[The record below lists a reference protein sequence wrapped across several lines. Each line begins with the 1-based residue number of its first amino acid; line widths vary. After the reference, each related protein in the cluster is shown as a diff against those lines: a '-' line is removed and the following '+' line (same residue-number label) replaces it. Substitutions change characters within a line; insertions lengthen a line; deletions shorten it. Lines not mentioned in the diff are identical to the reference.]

1 MSLSDNY
8 KPVKYIGNGTT
19 KDFSFNFNMI
29 NREYCRVF
37 LEDKTTGAQT
47 PKNLDADYTLVFDD
61 NGGQV
66 SMKVAPLASQYIVVY
81 RDVDLN
87 QKSDFRVGEGF
98 AAVKIEDEF
107 DKQMAAIQQM
117 DDGLNRS
124 PKVAE
129 GYSGS
134 LTLPNPDAGKA
145 LIWNANENGFKNS
158 TVDVDH
164 LEAITQQYR
173 YEAEAARD
181 AARVSESNAKASENA
196 AKASQTAAA
205 ASASSAANTV
215 NGFDAHAADKQ
226 RDFDTNAA
234 NKTNAFNQ
242 NAAQKQ
248 AAVDASAEEAHK
260 WAVGTIQEQP
270 SGSAKYW
277 AENAKAVTD
286 GTLNETQITNCITK
300 IPQDI
305 KLELSNGTLTLKAGS
320 KVYVPNG
327 VGVFKEILVNSDIS
341 LTDTTNYNNLFV
353 FYNNG
358 ILERI
363 LTSQVFSGTAAPS
376 TTTFLYW
383 YDTTNNLIKRTT
395 NGGDTWTSG
404 NISFPLGLFS
414 TNGTGFS
421 SIDQVFNGF
430 GYIGRTIFSLPGV
443 EGLIPSG
450 RNTDGSLNNAK
461 FMTTKVTTINNGVSL
476 DNAILAYFTGTSV
489 LTLTYSQNYYH
500 NNQENY
506 NYFNGIKTAQFLL
519 FGTLNADSTGRVTSF
534 SPKLPVKLAD
544 NQEVVHKT
552 GNETIEGEKIF
563 TSNITIS
570 NPNGVSIMQCVDPAN
585 TNNNAKIQYYVGDN
599 SASFTNVQN
608 GSTIGG
614 IIIDNSGYA
623 YSIKPPVATDKSTQI
638 ATTQWVRNYGAQLD
652 YSAAITISG
661 TGTKTASVNGVLI
674 GTPINNNSTESLK
687 ITIDGKTFYFTPG
700 NVGEDNCHLSQC
712 YLPVAKGQS
721 YNVVEINGNVQL
733 LLVPYV

>member
-1 MSLSDNY
+1 MSEDIIINAVS
-8 KPVKYIGNGTT
+8 PRVRYIADGKATSFSFVFPIFSNQDMNVYIDDELITNGYSVVGAGTT
-19 KDFSFNFNMI
+19 EGGEVIFNTAPANGQTI
-29 NREYCRVF
+29 TLIRN
-37 LEDKTTGAQT
+37 LEIKRT
-47 PKNLDADYTLVFDD
+47 
-61 NGGQV
+61 
-66 SMKVAPLASQYIVVY
+66 
-81 RDVDLN
+81 
-87 QKSDFRVGEGF
+87 SDFQESGAFR
-98 AAVKIEDEF
+98 AK
-107 DKQMAAIQQM
+107 AINHELDYQIACLQQ
-117 DDGLNRS
+117 LNEQIGRS
-124 PKVAE
+124 VSFPP
-129 GYSGS
+129 YSGS
-134 LTLPNPDAGKA
+134 AQSVNLPEPEIGKA
-145 LIWNANENGFKNS
+145 IVWAENGTSLRNS
-158 TVDVDH
+158 NLAYDDLEQLMIDTQTTV
-164 LEAITQQYR
+164 LA
-173 YEAEAARD
+173 AEQN
-181 AARVSESNAKASENA
+181 VINKENLA
-196 AKASQTAAA
+196 Q
-205 ASASSAANTV
+205 N
-215 NGFDAHAADKQ
+215 HE
-226 RDFDTNAA
+226 
-234 NKTNAFNQ
+234 Q
-242 NAAQKQ
+242 NATTSK
-248 AAVDASAEEAHK
+248 EEAHK

-443 EGLIPSG
+443 EGLIPNG
-450 RNTDGSLNNAK
+450 RNTDGSLNNTK
-461 FMTTKVTTINNGVSL
+461 FIYNAVKTFTNTLKRNNAIFSCTKFGILIRNVLSYDYDKNLNFNGVSFVNNEM
-476 DNAILAYFTGTSV
+476 NAG
-489 LTLTYSQNYYH
+489 TLT
-500 NNQENY
+500 
-506 NYFNGIKTAQFLL
+506 
-519 FGTLNADSTGRVTSF
+519 ADSTGRVTSF

-544 NQEVVHKT
+544 NQEVVHKI

-614 IIIDNSGYA
+614 IRIDNSGYA

-638 ATTQWVRNYGAQLD
+638 ATTQWVRNYGAQVN
-652 YSAAITISG
+652 YSAGITISSG
-661 TGTKTASVNGVLI
+661 ATASTNGLLVINENTGGGFHNGNLKINSVTVAAWTGLDGTKSSEAYPVKSGDKIEFTSVSTAIL
-674 GTPINNNSTESLK
+674 
-687 ITIDGKTFYFTPG
+687 Y
-700 NVGEDNCHLSQC
+700 
-712 YLPVAKGQS
+712 
-721 YNVVEINGNVQL
+721 
-733 LLVPYV
+733 PYV

>member
-1 MSLSDNY
+1 MSEDIIINAVS
-8 KPVKYIGNGTT
+8 PRVRYIADGKATSFSFVFPIFSNQDMNVYIDDELITNGYSVVGAGTT
-19 KDFSFNFNMI
+19 EGGEVIFNTAPANGQI
-29 NREYCRVF
+29 ITLIRN
-37 LEDKTTGAQT
+37 LEIKRT
-47 PKNLDADYTLVFDD
+47 
-61 NGGQV
+61 
-66 SMKVAPLASQYIVVY
+66 
-81 RDVDLN
+81 
-87 QKSDFRVGEGF
+87 SDFQESGAFR
-98 AAVKIEDEF
+98 AK
-107 DKQMAAIQQM
+107 AINHELDYQIACLQQ
-117 DDGLNRS
+117 LNEQIGRS
-124 PKVAE
+124 VSFPP
-129 GYSGS
+129 YSGS
-134 LTLPNPDAGKA
+134 AQSVNLPEPEIGKA
-145 LIWNANENGFKNS
+145 IVWAENGTSLRNS
-158 TVDVDH
+158 NLAYDDLEQLMIDTQTTV
-164 LEAITQQYR
+164 LA
-173 YEAEAARD
+173 AEQN
-181 AARVSESNAKASENA
+181 VINKENLA
-196 AKASQTAAA
+196 Q
-205 ASASSAANTV
+205 N
-215 NGFDAHAADKQ
+215 HE
-226 RDFDTNAA
+226 
-234 NKTNAFNQ
+234 Q
-242 NAAQKQ
+242 NATTSK
-248 AAVDASAEEAHK
+248 EEARK

-277 AENAKAVTD
+277 AENAKAMTD

-320 KVYVPNG
+320 KVYIPNG
-327 VGVFKEILVNSDIS
+327 AGVFKEILINSDIS

-353 FYNNG
+353 FYIDG
-358 ILERI
+358 RLERI
-363 LTSQVFSGTAAPS
+363 LSTQVFSGTDAPS
-376 TTTFLYW
+376 GTNFLYW
-383 YDTTNNLIKRTT
+383 YDTKNNLIKRTT
-395 NGGDTWTSG
+395 DGGSNWTSG

-430 GYIGRTIFSLPGV
+430 GYIGRTIFSLPGA

-563 TSNITIS
+563 TSNITVS

-599 SASFTNVQN
+599 SASFANVQN

-614 IIIDNSGYA
+614 IRIDNSGYA

-638 ATTQWVRNYGAQLD
+638 ATTQWVRNYGAQVN
-652 YSAAITISG
+652 YSAGITISSG
-661 TGTKTASVNGVLI
+661 ATASTNGLLVINENTGGGFHNGNLKINSVTVAAWTGLDGTKSSEAYPVKSGDKIEFTSVSTAIL
-674 GTPINNNSTESLK
+674 
-687 ITIDGKTFYFTPG
+687 Y
-700 NVGEDNCHLSQC
+700 
-712 YLPVAKGQS
+712 
-721 YNVVEINGNVQL
+721 
-733 LLVPYV
+733 PYV

>member
-1 MSLSDNY
+1 MSEDIIINAVS
-8 KPVKYIGNGTT
+8 PRVRYIADGKATSFSFVFPIFSNQDMNVYIDDELITNGYSVVGAGTT
-19 KDFSFNFNMI
+19 EGGEVIFNTAPANGQI
-29 NREYCRVF
+29 ITLIRN
-37 LEDKTTGAQT
+37 LEIKRT
-47 PKNLDADYTLVFDD
+47 
-61 NGGQV
+61 
-66 SMKVAPLASQYIVVY
+66 
-81 RDVDLN
+81 
-87 QKSDFRVGEGF
+87 SDFQESGAFR
-98 AAVKIEDEF
+98 AK
-107 DKQMAAIQQM
+107 AINHELDYQIACLQQ
-117 DDGLNRS
+117 LNEQIGRS
-124 PKVAE
+124 VSFPP
-129 GYSGS
+129 YSGS
-134 LTLPNPDAGKA
+134 AQSVNLPEPEIGKA
-145 LIWNANENGFKNS
+145 IVWAENGTSLRNS
-158 TVDVDH
+158 NLAYDDLEQLMIDTQTTV
-164 LEAITQQYR
+164 LA
-173 YEAEAARD
+173 AEQN
-181 AARVSESNAKASENA
+181 VINKENLA
-196 AKASQTAAA
+196 Q
-205 ASASSAANTV
+205 N
-215 NGFDAHAADKQ
+215 HE
-226 RDFDTNAA
+226 
-234 NKTNAFNQ
+234 Q
-242 NAAQKQ
+242 NATTSK
-248 AAVDASAEEAHK
+248 EEAHK

-353 FYNNG
+353 FYNNSM
-358 ILERI
+358 LERI
-363 LTSQVFSGTAAPS
+363 LTSQVFSGTTAPS
-376 TTTFLYW
+376 TTSFLYW

-443 EGLIPSG
+443 EGLIPNG
-450 RNTDGSLNNAK
+450 RNTDGSLNNTK
-461 FMTTKVTTINNGVSL
+461 FIYNAVKTFTNTLERNNATFTCTEIGIFMRNVLSYDYDKNL
-476 DNAILAYFTGTSV
+476 NFNGASFVNNEMNAG
-489 LTLTYSQNYYH
+489 TLT
-500 NNQENY
+500 
-506 NYFNGIKTAQFLL
+506 
-519 FGTLNADSTGRVTSF
+519 ADSTGRVTSF

-563 TSNITIS
+563 TSNITVS

-614 IIIDNSGYA
+614 IRIDNSGSA

-638 ATTQWVRNYGAQLD
+638 ATTQWVRNYGAQVN
-652 YSAAITISG
+652 YSAGITISSG
-661 TGTKTASVNGVLI
+661 ATASTNGLLVINENTGGGFHNGNLKINSVTVAAWTGLDGTKSSEAYPVKSGDKIEFTSVSTAIL
-674 GTPINNNSTESLK
+674 
-687 ITIDGKTFYFTPG
+687 Y
-700 NVGEDNCHLSQC
+700 
-712 YLPVAKGQS
+712 
-721 YNVVEINGNVQL
+721 
-733 LLVPYV
+733 PYV

>member
-1 MSLSDNY
+1 MSEDIIINAVS
-8 KPVKYIGNGTT
+8 PRVRYIADGKATSFSFVFPIFSNQDMNVYIDDELITNGYSVVGAGTT
-19 KDFSFNFNMI
+19 EGGEVIFNTAPANGQI
-29 NREYCRVF
+29 ITLIRN
-37 LEDKTTGAQT
+37 LEIKRT
-47 PKNLDADYTLVFDD
+47 
-61 NGGQV
+61 
-66 SMKVAPLASQYIVVY
+66 
-81 RDVDLN
+81 
-87 QKSDFRVGEGF
+87 SDFQESGAFR
-98 AAVKIEDEF
+98 AK
-107 DKQMAAIQQM
+107 AINHELDYQIACLQQ
-117 DDGLNRS
+117 LNEQIGRS
-124 PKVAE
+124 VSFPP
-129 GYSGS
+129 YSGS
-134 LTLPNPDAGKA
+134 AQSVNLPEPEIGKA
-145 LIWNANENGFKNS
+145 IVWAENGTSLRNS
-158 TVDVDH
+158 NLAYDDLEQLMIDTQTTV
-164 LEAITQQYR
+164 LA
-173 YEAEAARD
+173 AEQN
-181 AARVSESNAKASENA
+181 VINKENLA
-196 AKASQTAAA
+196 Q
-205 ASASSAANTV
+205 N
-215 NGFDAHAADKQ
+215 HE
-226 RDFDTNAA
+226 
-234 NKTNAFNQ
+234 Q
-242 NAAQKQ
+242 NATTSK
-248 AAVDASAEEAHK
+248 EEAHK

-430 GYIGRTIFSLPGV
+430 GYIGSTIFALPNV
-443 EGLIPSG
+443 EGMKPNG
-450 RNTDGSLNNAK
+450 RNTDGSLNSIK
-461 FMTTKVTTINNGVSL
+461 FTT
-476 DNAILAYFTGTSV
+476 TSV
-489 LTLTYSQNYYH
+489 LTSSRGFSGSLKVYLRENSLVYSSGIYYNELANENQNVGTNIYS
-500 NNQENY
+500 NFCEV
-506 NYFNGIKTAQFLL
+506 
-519 FGTLNADSTGRVTSF
+519 GTLTTDSTGRVTSF

-614 IIIDNSGYA
+614 IRIDNSGYA

-638 ATTQWVRNYGAQLD
+638 ATTQWVRNYGAQVN
-652 YSAAITISG
+652 YSAGITISSG
-661 TGTKTASVNGVLI
+661 ATASTNGLLVINENTGGGFHNGNLKINSVTVAAWTGLDGTKSSEAYPVKSGDKIEFTSVSTAIL
-674 GTPINNNSTESLK
+674 
-687 ITIDGKTFYFTPG
+687 Y
-700 NVGEDNCHLSQC
+700 
-712 YLPVAKGQS
+712 
-721 YNVVEINGNVQL
+721 
-733 LLVPYV
+733 PYV

>member
-1 MSLSDNY
+1 MSEDIIINAVS
-8 KPVKYIGNGTT
+8 PRVRYIADGKATSFSFVFPIFSNQDMNVYIDDELITNGYSVVGAGTT
-19 KDFSFNFNMI
+19 EGGEVIFNTAPANGQI
-29 NREYCRVF
+29 ITLIRN
-37 LEDKTTGAQT
+37 LEIKRT
-47 PKNLDADYTLVFDD
+47 
-61 NGGQV
+61 
-66 SMKVAPLASQYIVVY
+66 
-81 RDVDLN
+81 
-87 QKSDFRVGEGF
+87 SDFQESGAFR
-98 AAVKIEDEF
+98 AK
-107 DKQMAAIQQM
+107 AINHELDYQIACLQQ
-117 DDGLNRS
+117 LNEQIGRS
-124 PKVAE
+124 VSFPP
-129 GYSGS
+129 YSGS
-134 LTLPNPDAGKA
+134 AQSVNLPEPEIGKA
-145 LIWNANENGFKNS
+145 IVWAENGTSLRNS
-158 TVDVDH
+158 NLAYDDLEQLMIDTQTTV
-164 LEAITQQYR
+164 LA
-173 YEAEAARD
+173 AEQN
-181 AARVSESNAKASENA
+181 VINKENLA
-196 AKASQTAAA
+196 Q
-205 ASASSAANTV
+205 N
-215 NGFDAHAADKQ
+215 HE
-226 RDFDTNAA
+226 
-234 NKTNAFNQ
+234 Q
-242 NAAQKQ
+242 NATTSK
-248 AAVDASAEEAHK
+248 EEAHK

-277 AENAKAVTD
+277 AENAKAMTD

-305 KLELSNGTLTLKAGS
+305 MLELVDGTLTLKAGS
-320 KVYVPNG
+320 KVYIPNG
-327 VGVFKEILVNSDIS
+327 AGVFKEILVNSDIS

-353 FYNNG
+353 FYIDG
-358 ILERI
+358 RLERI
-363 LTSQVFSGTAAPS
+363 LSTQVFSGTDAPS
-376 TTTFLYW
+376 GTNFLYW
-383 YDTTNNLIKRTT
+383 YDTKNNLIKRTT
-395 NGGDTWTSG
+395 DGGSNWTSG

-552 GNETIEGEKIF
+552 GNEPIEGAKTF
-563 TSNITIS
+563 TANLTVS

-599 SASFTNVQN
+599 SASFANVQN

-614 IIIDNSGYA
+614 IRIDNSGYA

-638 ATTQWVRNYGAQLD
+638 ATTQWVRNYGAQVN
-652 YSAAITISG
+652 YSAGITISSG
-661 TGTKTASVNGVLI
+661 ATASTNGLLVINENTGGGFHNGNLKINSVTVATWTGLDGTKSSEAYPVKSGDKIEFTSVSNAIL
-674 GTPINNNSTESLK
+674 
-687 ITIDGKTFYFTPG
+687 Y
-700 NVGEDNCHLSQC
+700 
-712 YLPVAKGQS
+712 
-721 YNVVEINGNVQL
+721 
-733 LLVPYV
+733 PYV